1 MRGFGIVLA
10 ALAALAPASA
20 REPEQEPARVGGLVA
35 RLGHPEFAEREAATT
50 ELVAVGES
58 ALPALRAALA
68 AEDAEVARRAAG
80 LIAAIARRAEARR
93 LLAPTMV
100 ALAAPADAPV
110 TLAQV
115 AAAWRKAS
123 GVEFQLASAEAGA
136 TPVASRTPAP
146 VTLWAAVELVADEL
160 NLDVSGRVVA
170 RPGESEL
177 RPVVALTPRAAG
189 IRPGP
194 KRFTPHA
201 LAVGTVTPPAGV
213 ALPKDSLSV
222 ILEALAE
229 PKVRFQR
236 FDAVV
241 VTKAVDPRGQELRTL
256 PALVRPAPVST
267 FRARGLR
274 GGGAIV
280 ADADGVALV
289 PAGAPLTNFTPTASQ
304 ALVRFAVPEA
314 APDRLALLEGILRTT
329 VCLPREELARVTGI
343 DKKPLA
349 GTTGRGVGLTVQTLM
364 NSGTGGTDML
374 VVTVTCVPGEIAFRD
389 RPLKPP
395 ADTVTTFRGGNGVFQ
410 VSGTAFDSAAGALV
424 VADAAGEP
432 FDVSSQTSTVRPFP
446 DGRVAEQLIL
456 RFLPTEKARGA
467 PASVAVSGARTR
479 TLDVPF
485 ALRDVPLHAGTAP
498 PPPTPAAP

>member
-1 MRGFGIVLA
+1 MRGIGIVLA
-10 ALAALAPASA
+10 ALAALAPAPA
-20 REPEQEPARVGGLVA
+20 QVPARVGGLVA
-35 RLGHPEFAEREAATT
+35 RLGHPEFAEREAAATA
-50 ELVAVGES
+50 LVAVGES

-80 LIAAIARRAEARR
+80 LIVAIARQAEARR

-115 AAAWRKAS
+115 AAAWQRAS

-136 TPVASRTPAP
+136 TRVASRTPAP

-160 NLDVSGRVVA
+160 NLDVSARVVT

-189 IRPGP
+189 TSSGP

-229 PKVRFQR
+229 PKLRFQR
-236 FDAVV
+236 LDAVV
-241 VTKAVDPRGQELRTL
+241 VTKAVDARGQELRTL
-256 PALVRPAPVST
+256 PALVRPAPVAPT

-289 PAGAPLTNFTPTASQ
+289 PAGVPLTNFAPTASQ

-329 VCLPREELARVTGI
+329 VCLPREELARVAGI

-349 GTTGRGVGLTVQTLM
+349 GTAGRGVGLTVQTLM

-395 ADTVTTFRGGNGVFQ
+395 AETVTNFGGRGNGAWQ

-432 FDVSSQTSTVRPFP
+432 FEVSSQTSTVRPLP

-485 ALRDVPLHAGTAP
+485 TLRDVPLHAGPAA

>member
-20 REPEQEPARVGGLVA
+20 QESARVGGLVA

-50 ELVAVGES
+50 ELIAVGES

-80 LIAAIARRAEARR
+80 LIAAIARRVEARR

-115 AAAWRKAS
+115 AAAWQKAS

-136 TPVASRTPAP
+136 TRVASRTPAP

-160 NLDVSGRVVA
+160 NLDASGRVVT

-177 RPVVALTPRAAG
+177 RPVVALTPRPAG
-189 IRPGP
+189 TRPGP

-201 LAVGTVTPPAGV
+201 LAVGPVTPPAGV

-222 ILEALAE
+222 ILEALPE

-236 FDAVV
+236 LDAVV
-241 VTKAVDPRGQELRTL
+241 VTKAVDARGQELRTL

-289 PAGAPLTNFTPTASQ
+289 PAGVPLTNFAPTASQ
-304 ALVRFAVPEA
+304 ALVCFAVPEA

-329 VCLPREELARVTGI
+329 VCSPKEELARVTGI

-349 GTTGRGVGLTVQTLM
+349 GTTVRGVGLAVQTLM
-364 NSGTGGTDML
+364 NSGTGGTDIL

-395 ADTVTTFRGGNGVFQ
+395 AETFANFGGRGNGAWQ

-424 VADAAGEP
+424 VADADGEP
-432 FDVSSQTSTVRPFP
+432 FDVSSQTSTVRPLP

-485 ALRDVPLHAGTAP
+485 VLRDVPLHAATA
-498 PPPTPAAP
+498 PPPTPAQP